1 MGYRNTVTPAFPKCT
16 YLTHSLVFFVTP
28 PRPARLVCT
37 LWAPPFVIHG
47 DSDNDYRHNNNHVHD
62 RNGYD
67 DRPVQASARCTC
79 LRRWLASKLLAL

>member
-1 MGYRNTVTPAFPKCT
+1 M
-16 YLTHSLVFFVTP
+16 
-28 PRPARLVCT
+28 
-37 LWAPPFVIHG
+37 WAPPFVIHG